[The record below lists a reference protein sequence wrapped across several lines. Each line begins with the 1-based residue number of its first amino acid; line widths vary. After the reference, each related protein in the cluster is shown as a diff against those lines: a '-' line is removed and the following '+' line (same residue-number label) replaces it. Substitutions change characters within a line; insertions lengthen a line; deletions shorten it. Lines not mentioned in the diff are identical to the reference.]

1 MEATDVNP
9 LQGKNNLFQVL
20 IASTSDKKASN
31 LLEAEK
37 QFVFSW
43 MDLYY

>member
-9 LQGKNNLFQVL
+9 LQSKNNLFQVL
-20 IASTSDKKASN
+20 TVFTSNKKASN